1 MATELLINIVSQATG
16 KGFLESEKAV
26 NKLEKKVKSL
36 GKTLGVSLAAGAA
49 LKFSKTFIKA
59 FAEDEKAAVRLNRAV
74 ENLGIGFAN
83 PSITKFI
90 ADLERTSAIA
100 DDVLRPAFQ
109 NLLSTTGSLTKSQ
122 ELLNKAITISRG
134 TGIDLG
140 TVTDDLTKAYVG
152 QTKGLSKYKTG
163 LTAAELATKSFAEI
177 VGIILT
183 ANLGAAEDYLDT
195 TAFKMDV
202 LSLATGNA
210 QEIIG
215 SGLVDALG
223 SFAGSGEASDAQF
236 VIEQLS
242 TGFANL
248 LKGAGAALGFLA
260 RLPEFGFTA
269 VGLGAMYERPK
280 PKPKTEDAFTI
291 RQKQLLAKL
300 EKASIDRAKKLADL
314 ANKQAKAEAL
324 KTKEKQFQL
333 GLDKAALAL
342 GKGEDVFDLDRI
354 QVQAALLAKQEELKK
369 LGVNATD
376 QQKLQIANDLTRLSI
391 KQTMAQLEDAIAV
404 AQAATTDKE
413 KELAMIEVQRLAKKL
428 NMDLEILGVM
438 QKQEFKLKDIEK
450 IYDKFMPKSLI
461 DLKNL
466 QDALDLLLKMAG
478 LKITP
483 FVPGPIIGGGNGG
496 GGGGGDLFIG
506 NPFNPGSKLISTKK
520 IADEIDTLTSLRLA
534 TSTGTGI
541 NVLLKEHIDTLTDA
555 ISTNDLNALGDEQAR
570 LRAMGAFDTPG
581 IGAGSSFDPASFRM
595 ADNITVNVNAGVV
608 GSEDTISLAVQRAI
622 LDLERKGD
630 PLRYTGGL

>member
-26 NKLEKKVKSL
+26 NKLEKKVKNL

-83 PSITKFI
+83 PSITNFI

-100 DDVLRPAFQ
+100 DDILRPAFQ

-134 TGIDLG
+134 TGIDLA

-163 LTAAELATKSFAEI
+163 LTSAELATKSFAEI

-195 TAFKMDV
+195 TAYKMDV
-202 LSLATGNA
+202 LSIATGNA

-215 SGLVDALG
+215 GGLVDALG

-242 TGFANL
+242 TGFATL

-260 RLPEFGFTA
+260 RIPEFGFRA

-280 PKPKTEDAFTI
+280 PKPKSKTEDAFTI
-291 RQKQLLAKL
+291 KQKQILAKL
-300 EKASIDRAKKLADL
+300 EKAAVDRAKKLADL
-314 ANKQAKAEAL
+314 AKKQANAEKL
-324 KTKEKQFQL
+324 KTKEKELQAK
-333 GLDKAALAL
+333 LDNAALAL

-354 QVQAALLAKQEELKK
+354 QVQAAFLAKQQEINK

-376 QQKLQIANDLTRLSI
+376 QQKLQLANDLTRLSI
-391 KQTMAQLEDAIAV
+391 KKTMAELEDAIAA
-404 AQAATTDKE
+404 AQAATTEKE
-413 KELAMIEVQRLAKKL
+413 KELAVAEAQRLANKL
-428 NMDLEILGVM
+428 NMDLKVLGAL
-438 QKQEFKLKDIEK
+438 QGQEFKLKDIDK
-450 IYDKFMPKSLI
+450 ILDSFKPKDLI
-461 DLKNL
+461 NL
-466 QDALDLLLKMAG
+466 ENLDEAIKKLQEIMRFRFDALFPVFPGEDRTGLSEVDPDVLARAAAGDPLAIAAINAHADAIGVLAESELILADALLAESERALNYA
-478 LKITP
+478 T
-483 FVPGPIIGGGNGG
+483 
-496 GGGGGDLFIG
+496 D
-506 NPFNPGSKLISTKK
+506 S
-520 IADEIDTLTSLRLA
+520 LTSA
-534 TSTGTGI
+534 
-541 NVLLKEHIDTLTDA
+541 
-555 ISTNDLNALGDEQAR
+555 ALPAF
-570 LRAMGAFDTPG
+570 MG
-581 IGAGSSFDPASFRM
+581 FDPGRFRM
-595 ADNITVNVNAGVV
+595 GDNYITVNAGVV
-608 GSEDTISLAVQRAI
+608 GSEDTISQAVQKAI

>member
-36 GKTLGVSLAAGAA
+36 GKTLGISLAAGAA
-49 LKFSKTFIKA
+49 LKFSKIFVKA

-90 ADLERTSAIA
+90 ADLEKTSTIA

-134 TGIDLG
+134 TGIDLA

-163 LTAAELATKSFAEI
+163 LTSAELATKSFSEI

-195 TAFKMDV
+195 TAYKMDV
-202 LSLATGNA
+202 LSIATGNA

-236 VIEQLS
+236 VIEQLA
-242 TGFANL
+242 TGFANVL
-248 LKGAGAALGFLA
+248 RTGGAVLGFLS
-260 RLPEFGFTA
+260 RIPEFGFRA
-269 VGLGAMYERPK
+269 VGLGAMYDIPT

-300 EKASIDRAKKLADL
+300 EKAAVDRAKKLADL
-314 ANKQAKAEAL
+314 ANKQANAEAL
-324 KTKEKQFQL
+324 KRKEKEKQAA
-333 GLDKAALAL
+333 LDKAALAL
-342 GKGEDVFDLDRI
+342 GKGEDVFDLDKI
-354 QVQAALLAKQEELKK
+354 QVQAALLAKQDEINK

-376 QQKLQIANDLTRLSI
+376 QQKLQLANDLTRLSI
-391 KQTMAQLEDAIAV
+391 KKTMAELEDAIAV
-404 AQAATTDKE
+404 AQAATTEKE

-428 NMDLEILGVM
+428 NMDLEVLGVM

-450 IYDKFMPKSLI
+450 IYDKFNK
-461 DLKNL
+461 
-466 QDALDLLLKMAG
+466 
-478 LKITP
+478 
-483 FVPGPIIGGGNGG
+483 
-496 GGGGGDLFIG
+496 
-506 NPFNPGSKLISTKK
+506 
-520 IADEIDTLTSLRLA
+520 
-534 TSTGTGI
+534 
-541 NVLLKEHIDTLTDA
+541 
-555 ISTNDLNALGDEQAR
+555 
-570 LRAMGAFDTPG
+570 
-581 IGAGSSFDPASFRM
+581 
-595 ADNITVNVNAGVV
+595 
-608 GSEDTISLAVQRAI
+608 
-622 LDLERKGD
+622 
-630 PLRYTGGL
+630 